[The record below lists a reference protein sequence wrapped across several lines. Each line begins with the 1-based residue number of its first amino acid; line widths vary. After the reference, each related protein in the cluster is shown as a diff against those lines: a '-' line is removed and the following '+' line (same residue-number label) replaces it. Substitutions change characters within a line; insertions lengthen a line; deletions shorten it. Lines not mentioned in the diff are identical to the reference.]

1 MSKYTVELRYICES
15 SIGNKKAGGYNK
27 VSDIIREAMPKIFDF
42 DYPIF
47 DEAYRSVLQTK
58 IIKHYYTR
66 EIGQESYGL
75 WKLRLDAKMN
85 EIMPYYNKLYE
96 STLLDFNPLYTVNMT
111 RDHKTNLES
120 NRTLG
125 NTTETESSGNG
136 NNKQLYSDTP
146 QGSIYGLESNTYLTN
161 ATISNNT
168 NSNSSSISSNGDD
181 QYDSTESYLE
191 HVFGYEGKTGSE
203 LLLTYRKTLLN
214 VDMLVINE
222 LEDLFFQLW

>member
-96 STLLDFNPLYTVNMT
+96 STLLEFNPLYTVNMT
-111 RDHKTNLES
+111 RDHNNKVES

-125 NTTETESSGNG
+125 NNSQSTTS
-136 NNKQLYSDTP
+136 NKNLYSDTP
-146 QGSIYGLESNTYLTN
+146 QGSISGLESNTYLTN
-161 ATISNNT
+161 ATINNN
-168 NSNSSSISSNGDD
+168 NSTSSSSGDD
-181 QYDSTESYLE
+181 QFDSTEDYLE